1 MVQQGLLKEAQALF
15 SHLRAPPRSSR
26 RSGFKELFPWLRGDC
41 SLEEALEMLRRET
54 RRYAKRQL
62 TWFRREKEIHWLSR
76 DKMEEQ
82 ALLQEAA
89 RCRAIIHLGQ
99 QRSRKQIKK

>member
-1 MVQQGLLKEAQALF
+1 MEKYEVKIFSTAKQDLLEIIDYLNGA
-15 SHLRAPPRSSR
+15 
-26 RSGFKELFPWLRGDC
+26 C
-41 SLEEALEMLRRET
+41 SLDEATELIKMRS

-62 TWFRREKEIHWLSR
+62 TWFRREKEVHWLAR

-89 RCRAIIHLGQ
+89 RIVANDLAIGYN
-99 QRSRKQIKK
+99 K

>member
-1 MVQQGLLKEAQALF
+1 MRGAATVKQAI
-15 SHLRAPPRSSR
+15 
-26 RSGFKELFPWLRGDC
+26 GFKELFPWLKGDC

-62 TWFRREKEIHWLSR
+62 TWFRREKEIHWLAR

-89 RCRAIIHLGQ
+89 RIVANDLAIGYN
-99 QRSRKQIKK
+99 R